1 MWFIGSQFNMVHPR
15 DGKLKLYLEEITV
28 QSLHLS
34 KIKKLKLKKREKE
47 RNSDFLVL
55 PINPTFSFLKR
66 VNFILRV

>member
-34 KIKKLKLKKREKE
+34 KIKKKKKKRERKKE
-47 RNSDFLVL
+47 I
-55 PINPTFSFLKR
+55 PIF
-66 VNFILRV
+66 

>member
-15 DGKLKLYLEEITV
+15 DGKLKLYLEEITA

-34 KIKKLKLKKREKE
+34 KIKKKLKKREKE
-47 RNSDFLVL
+47 RNSDFLVS
-55 PINPTFSFLKR
+55 PINPTVSFLKR